1 MVSLGESVIVVLRCI
16 RSQKIQKRVIEKVK
30 ACKCLGIL
38 DDGSEC
44 PNKPT
49 KLGLCNRCHN
59 AARYEISKA
68 PKVDRP
74 AMRQRAIQRGLMLAQ
89 GEMGEIKSM
98 SIWKKLS
105 KN

>member
-16 RSQKIQKRVIEKVK
+16 RSPKIQKRVIEKVK
-30 ACKCLGIL
+30 ACKCLGVL

-49 KLGLCNRCHN
+49 KLGLCDRCHN
-59 AARYEISKA
+59 ASRYEFSKA
-68 PKVDRP
+68 PKAQRP
-74 AMRQRAIQRGLMLAQ
+74 ALLQRAIQRGLMLGR
-89 GEMGEIKSM
+89 GEMREIKS
-98 SIWKKLS
+98 SSVWKRLS

>member
-1 MVSLGESVIVVLRCI
+1 MVSLSESVIVVLRCI
-16 RSQKIQKRVIEKVK
+16 RSRKTQKRVVERIK

-44 PNKPT
+44 TNKPT
-49 KLGLCNRCHN
+49 KLGLCPSCHGK
-59 AARYEISKA
+59 ASYEFSKA
-68 PKVDRP
+68 PKVERP
-74 AMRQRAIQRGLMLAQ
+74 AMRQRAIQLGLMLAH
-89 GEMGEIKSM
+89 GEMGEIKSS